1 MEEEEEDEK
10 EKDEMNYPNK
20 KKNAVCTDGN
30 TVYIFTRECEKH
42 MGHIHE
48 ESIRENTRTLVKIN
62 KNIV

>member
-1 MEEEEEDEK
+1 
-10 EKDEMNYPNK
+10 MNYPNK